1 MPVVRELVAL
11 FGFKTDKK
19 SVETVDQQ
27 VGAFFD
33 KVKGLAAVA
42 GAAAGWVMLKGVAE
56 SVGRLGNEVETTA
69 KRLGIGT
76 KALQELTYVADQA
89 DVSREELTAGLK
101 TLANVAY
108 EASNGGK
115 EAAATMAKLGVRVS
129 DANGELRPLE
139 ELFLDAADGLRKVE
153 STTARA
159 AISQRAFGKSGLAL
173 APVLAQDAEAL
184 KRMRERAHEL
194 GVVMDSELLDR
205 TREWDDSTK
214 DVNASITGLK
224 NVVGRALLPRL
235 TALNKIWIRL
245 LVGNRKLIH
254 SGLERNLDRLG
265 QVVENVVDFF
275 ATLTERVTS
284 FLSTLSPLQK
294 GLLTVSAIALALAG
308 ILLLPG
314 GSLLVLIGL
323 IGLMIDDFEVWRKGG
338 KSVIG
343 DLIGSMDD
351 FKAAFPGASKA
362 IGALGGHIKML
373 ATPVIDVLWGILKA
387 ANEVGGSVV
396 ALFFG
401 LWEDPEIAVKDFLG
415 SMRTLW
421 DDFVKWLRDTIG
433 VGAVQSIT
441 DAFQAVLDVF
451 QRLEEMR
458 EKVVGG
464 VGSVL
469 KAMASSR
476 GLLGALGFGGDGGGG
491 ATGTWAGGA
500 TGAWATGRGP
510 VNSSIEQSNKVDI
523 NVSVAGGQNPE
534 AIGQAVARPVENAME
549 RQLRNAMLDLTQA
562 APAGEF

>member
-33 KVKGLAAVA
+33 KLKGLAAVA

-76 KALQELTYVADQA
+76 QALQELTYAADQA

-101 TLANVAY
+101 TLSNVAY
-108 EASNGGK
+108 EASDGGK
-115 EAAATMAKLGVRVS
+115 QAGETMAKLGVRLR
-129 DANGELRPLE
+129 DAEGKLRPIE
-139 ELFLDAADGLRKVE
+139 ELFLDAADGLQKIE

-159 AISQRAFGKSGLAL
+159 AIAQRAFGKSGLAL
-173 APVLAQDAEAL
+173 APVLAQGADGL
-184 KRMRERAHEL
+184 KKMRERAHEL

-214 DVNASITGLK
+214 DVNAAITGLK

-351 FKAAFPGASKA
+351 FKASFPGVSTAAGAFWESLKR
-362 IGALGGHIKML
+362 IGSGIVSLVKGISELFGSLALFLVNVWGDPEL
-373 ATPVIDVLWGILKA
+373 AT
-387 ANEVGGSVV
+387 
-396 ALFFG
+396 
-401 LWEDPEIAVKDFLG
+401 KDFIG
-415 SMRTLW
+415 NIKTLW
-421 DDFVKWLRDTIG
+421 SDFVGWLRDTIG

-441 DAFQAVLDVF
+441 DAFQVVLDVF

-458 EKVVGG
+458 ERVVGG

-523 NVSVAGGQNPE
+523 NVNVAGGQNPE
-534 AIGQAVARPVENAME
+534 AIGQAVAGPVENAME